1 MFNYKNLCDYEFE
14 ILCKDIMQKKL
25 SVPLQI
31 FARGRDGGIDI
42 TDDTVSKNVVIQ
54 VKHYINSKYSDL
66 ISSLKKEVSKVAELK
81 PEKYYV
87 CSALE
92 LTPANK
98 TEIFDLFAEYME
110 GSCNILSLNDIDE
123 YLQDPANM
131 DIVRK
136 HYKLWLDSANIL
148 EEIDSRDIFIDC
160 ETLLYNIKEEQR
172 EFVETFSYRQ
182 CIDVLERN
190 RLLMI
195 LGMPGTGKTMTTK
208 MLALYYA
215 ALGYRIIYTTNG
227 DLQSIKKALSVD
239 KESKEIILLDDCL
252 GQYYFRMKDTQEN
265 ELMSLIKYVL
275 MHKNKKLIM
284 NSRVTIFQH
293 AKDSY
298 IELNSFIDTEKVR
311 LQYIDMD
318 SMTIEDK
325 GRIFKNHLY
334 FRNIPSYHYAQILK
348 NNNYRWIVKHRNY
361 TPRIIEYVTRQNVNS
376 KIAADEYCD
385 FIRRCLDNPTEIWR
399 DEFNN
404 RLKAEDRI
412 FLTSL
417 FSLTDVGV
425 EDKVLRRVFNARIT
439 KRTDIDTTRN
449 VWEAVLKRMEGT
461 FVKIIENKGV
471 RQIGAINPSVNDFL
485 KNYLDENEPEVQEIR
500 KNATEYIQIAR
511 GFGPDMVDIVRS
523 GDACRYNFASDVEK
537 QLVILSNICELG
549 ICMEQYRDIVRIFVE
564 SLLYVFCDDV
574 DTLTVVIVPS
584 LLSEPLASYYGT
596 REHLSSEALD
606 DLLDSMYFDEF
617 CVFEENLKNNGLE
630 LCELVDS
637 DVVLEKLDKAMRD
650 YIDGYDR
657 SESYTNQDTYELF
670 KENTIYNGVYH
681 EVDVDKVVNILADCV
696 RDDIYDDVT
705 GKLAVFPR
713 AITDDIDLSRYDIR
727 ADTGEIESYVCDVL
741 ADPGDRDYSDI
752 YDGDSSYSGNLDG
765 MDELDFIFA
774 E

>member
-1 MFNYKNLCDYEFE
+1 
-14 ILCKDIMQKKL
+14 
-25 SVPLQI
+25 
-31 FARGRDGGIDI
+31 
-42 TDDTVSKNVVIQ
+42 
-54 VKHYINSKYSDL
+54 
-66 ISSLKKEVSKVAELK
+66 
-81 PEKYYV
+81 
-87 CSALE
+87 
-92 LTPANK
+92 
-98 TEIFDLFAEYME
+98 
-110 GSCNILSLNDIDE
+110 
-123 YLQDPANM
+123 
-131 DIVRK
+131 
-136 HYKLWLDSANIL
+136 
-148 EEIDSRDIFIDC
+148 
-160 ETLLYNIKEEQR
+160 
-172 EFVETFSYRQ
+172 
-182 CIDVLERN
+182 
-190 RLLMI
+190 
-195 LGMPGTGKTMTTK
+195 
-208 MLALYYA
+208 
-215 ALGYRIIYTTNG
+215 
-227 DLQSIKKALSVD
+227 
-239 KESKEIILLDDCL
+239 
-252 GQYYFRMKDTQEN
+252 
-265 ELMSLIKYVL
+265 
-275 MHKNKKLIM
+275 
-284 NSRVTIFQH
+284 
-293 AKDSY
+293 
-298 IELNSFIDTEKVR
+298 
-311 LQYIDMD
+311 
-318 SMTIEDK
+318 MTIEDK

-361 TPRIIEYVTRQNVNS
+361 TPRIIEYVTRQNVSN
-376 KIAADEYCD
+376 KIAAGEYCE

-417 FSLTDVGV
+417 FSLTEVGV

-449 VWEAVLKRMEGT
+449 VWETVLKRMEGT

-485 KNYLDENEPEVQEIR
+485 KNYLDENEPEVEEIGR
-500 KNATEYIQIAR
+500 NATEYIQIVR
-511 GFGPDMVDIVRS
+511 GFGPDIVDIVRS
-523 GDACRYNFASDVEK
+523 GDASKYNFKSDVER

-549 ICMEQYRDIVRIFVE
+549 ICMEQYRDIVRTFVE
-564 SLLYVFCDDV
+564 SLPYAFYNKAS
-574 DTLTVVIVPS
+574 TFTVVPS

-606 DLLDSMYFDEF
+606 DLLDSMDFDDF

-705 GKLAVFPR
+705 DKLAVFPC
-713 AITDDIDLSRYDIR
+713 AITDDIDLSRYDIW
-727 ADTGEIESYVCDVL
+727 ANAGEIESYVCDVL
-741 ADPGDRDYSDI
+741 ADPGDRDYGDF
-752 YDGDSSYSGNLDG
+752 YDEDRSYSGHLDG

>member
-25 SVPLQI
+25 GVPFQI

-87 CSALE
+87 CCALE

-98 TEIFDLFAEYME
+98 TEIFNLFAEYME

-136 HYKLWLDSANIL
+136 HYKLWLESTNIL
-148 EEIDSRDIFIDC
+148 AEINSRDIFIDC
-160 ETLLYNIKEEQR
+160 ETLLYNIEEEQR
-172 EFVETFSYRQ
+172 EFVETSSYRQ

-293 AKDSY
+293 AKESY
-298 IELNSFIDTEKVR
+298 IELHSFIDTEKVR

-325 GRIFKNHLY
+325 GRIFKHHLY
-334 FRNIPSYHYAQILK
+334 FRNIPTDHYAQILK

-361 TPRIIEYVTRQNVNS
+361 TPRIIEYVTRQNVSS

-417 FSLTDVGV
+417 FSLTDIGV
-425 EDKVLRRVFNARIT
+425 EDKVLRRVFNARIS
-439 KRTDIDTTRN
+439 KRADIDTTRN

-471 RQIGAINPSVNDFL
+471 RQIGVINPSVNDFL
-485 KNYLDENEPEVQEIR
+485 KNYLDENEPEVEEIGR
-500 KNATEYIQIAR
+500 NATEYIQIVR
-511 GFGPDMVDIVRS
+511 GFGPDMADIVRS
-523 GDACRYNFASDVEK
+523 GDACKYNFASDVEK
-537 QLVILSNICELG
+537 QIVILSNICELG
-549 ICMEQYRDIVRIFVE
+549 ICMEQYKDIVRTFVE
-564 SLLYVFCDDV
+564 FLPYAFYNTASTF
-574 DTLTVVIVPS
+574 TVVPS
-584 LLSEPLASYYGT
+584 LLSEPLVSYYDT
-596 REHLSSEALD
+596 RNNLLTEEVE
-606 DLLDSMYFDEF
+606 DLLDSMDFDDF
-617 CVFEENLKNNGLE
+617 CIFEENLKNNGLK
-630 LCELVDS
+630 LCELVDR
-637 DVVLEKLDKAMRD
+637 DVVIEKLGKAVQD

-670 KENTIYNGVYH
+670 NENMVYNGMYH

-705 GKLAVFPR
+705 DKLAVFPR
-713 AITDDIDLSRYDIR
+713 EITDDIDLSRYDIWT
-727 ADTGEIESYVCDVL
+727 DTGEIESYVCDVL
-741 ADPGDRDYSDI
+741 ADPGDRDYSDF
-752 YDGDSSYSGNLDG
+752 YDGDSSYSGHLDG

>member
-1 MFNYKNLCDYEFE
+1 
-14 ILCKDIMQKKL
+14 
-25 SVPLQI
+25 
-31 FARGRDGGIDI
+31 
-42 TDDTVSKNVVIQ
+42 
-54 VKHYINSKYSDL
+54 
-66 ISSLKKEVSKVAELK
+66 
-81 PEKYYV
+81 
-87 CSALE
+87 
-92 LTPANK
+92 
-98 TEIFDLFAEYME
+98 
-110 GSCNILSLNDIDE
+110 
-123 YLQDPANM
+123 
-131 DIVRK
+131 
-136 HYKLWLDSANIL
+136 
-148 EEIDSRDIFIDC
+148 
-160 ETLLYNIKEEQR
+160 
-172 EFVETFSYRQ
+172 
-182 CIDVLERN
+182 
-190 RLLMI
+190 MI

-293 AKDSY
+293 AKEAY

-334 FRNIPSYHYAQILK
+334 FRNIPSDHYVQILK

-361 TPRIIEYVTRQNVNS
+361 TPRIIEYVTRQNVSN
-376 KIAADEYCD
+376 KIAAGEYCE

-417 FSLTDVGV
+417 FSLTEVGV

-449 VWEAVLKRMEGT
+449 VWETVLKRMEGT

-485 KNYLDENEPEVQEIR
+485 KNYLDENEPEVEEIGR
-500 KNATEYIQIAR
+500 NATEYIQIVR
-511 GFGPDMVDIVRS
+511 GFGPDIVDIVRS
-523 GDACRYNFASDVEK
+523 GDASKYNFKSDVER

-549 ICMEQYRDIVRIFVE
+549 ICMEQYRDIVRTFVE
-564 SLLYVFCDDV
+564 SLPYAFYNKAS
-574 DTLTVVIVPS
+574 TFTVVPS

-606 DLLDSMYFDEF
+606 DLLDSMDFDDF

-705 GKLAVFPR
+705 GKLAVFPC
-713 AITDDIDLSRYDIR
+713 AITDDIDLSRYDIW
-727 ADTGEIESYVCDVL
+727 ANAGEIESYVCDVL
-741 ADPGDRDYSDI
+741 ADPGDRDYGDF
-752 YDGDSSYSGNLDG
+752 YDGDSSYSGHLDG

>member
-1 MFNYKNLCDYEFE
+1 
-14 ILCKDIMQKKL
+14 
-25 SVPLQI
+25 
-31 FARGRDGGIDI
+31 
-42 TDDTVSKNVVIQ
+42 
-54 VKHYINSKYSDL
+54 
-66 ISSLKKEVSKVAELK
+66 
-81 PEKYYV
+81 
-87 CSALE
+87 
-92 LTPANK
+92 
-98 TEIFDLFAEYME
+98 
-110 GSCNILSLNDIDE
+110 
-123 YLQDPANM
+123 
-131 DIVRK
+131 
-136 HYKLWLDSANIL
+136 
-148 EEIDSRDIFIDC
+148 
-160 ETLLYNIKEEQR
+160 
-172 EFVETFSYRQ
+172 
-182 CIDVLERN
+182 
-190 RLLMI
+190 
-195 LGMPGTGKTMTTK
+195 
-208 MLALYYA
+208 
-215 ALGYRIIYTTNG
+215 
-227 DLQSIKKALSVD
+227 
-239 KESKEIILLDDCL
+239 
-252 GQYYFRMKDTQEN
+252 
-265 ELMSLIKYVL
+265 MSLIKYVL

-334 FRNIPSYHYAQILK
+334 FRNIPSDHYAQILK

-361 TPRIIEYVTRQNVNS
+361 TPHIIEYVTRQNVSS
-376 KIAADEYCD
+376 KIAADEYCN

-485 KNYLDENEPEVQEIR
+485 KNYLDENEPEVEEIGR
-500 KNATEYIQIAR
+500 NATEYIQIVR
-511 GFGPDMVDIVRS
+511 EFGPDIVDIVRS
-523 GDACRYNFASDVEK
+523 GDASKYNFKSDVER

-549 ICMEQYRDIVRIFVE
+549 ICMEQYRDIVRTFVE
-564 SLLYVFCDDV
+564 SLPYAFCNEASIF
-574 DTLTVVIVPS
+574 TVVPS
-584 LLSEPLASYYGT
+584 LLSEPLAPYYGT

-606 DLLDSMYFDEF
+606 DLLDSMDFDDF

-630 LCELVDS
+630 LCELVDRN
-637 DVVLEKLDKAMRD
+637 VVVEKLDKAVQD

-657 SESYTNQDTYELF
+657 SESYTNQDMYELF
-670 KENTIYNGVYH
+670 NENMVYNGMYH

-696 RDDIYDDVT
+696 RNDIYDDVT
-705 GKLAVFPR
+705 DKLAVFPR
-713 AITDDIDLSRYDIR
+713 AITDDIDLSRYDIW
-727 ADTGEIESYVCDVL
+727 ADAGEIESYACDVL
-741 ADPGDRDYSDI
+741 ADPGDRDYGDF
-752 YDGDSSYSGNLDG
+752 YDEDRSYSGQLDG

>member
-25 SVPLQI
+25 GVPFQI

-87 CSALE
+87 CCALE

-98 TEIFDLFAEYME
+98 TEIFNLFAEYME

-136 HYKLWLDSANIL
+136 HYKLWLESTNIL
-148 EEIDSRDIFIDC
+148 AEINSRDIFIDC
-160 ETLLYNIKEEQR
+160 ETLLYNIEEEQR
-172 EFVETFSYRQ
+172 EFVETSSYRQ

-293 AKDSY
+293 AKESY
-298 IELNSFIDTEKVR
+298 IELHSFIDTEKVR

-334 FRNIPSYHYAQILK
+334 FRNIPTDYYAQILK

-361 TPRIIEYVTRQNVNS
+361 TPRIIEYVTRQNVSS

-417 FSLTDVGV
+417 FSLTDIGV
-425 EDKVLRRVFNARIT
+425 EDKVLRRVFNARIS
-439 KRTDIDTTRN
+439 KRADIDTTRN

-471 RQIGAINPSVNDFL
+471 RQIGVINPSVNDFL
-485 KNYLDENEPEVQEIR
+485 KNYLDENEPEVEEIGR
-500 KNATEYIQIAR
+500 NATEYIQIVR
-511 GFGPDMVDIVRS
+511 GFGPDMADIVRS
-523 GDACRYNFASDVEK
+523 GDACKYNFASDVEK
-537 QLVILSNICELG
+537 QIVILSNICELG
-549 ICMEQYRDIVRIFVE
+549 ICMEQYKDIVRTFVE
-564 SLLYVFCDDV
+564 FLPYAFYNTASTF
-574 DTLTVVIVPS
+574 TVVPS
-584 LLSEPLASYYGT
+584 LLSEPLVSYYDT
-596 REHLSSEALD
+596 RNNLLTEEVE
-606 DLLDSMYFDEF
+606 DLLDSMDFDDF
-617 CVFEENLKNNGLE
+617 CIFEENLKNNGLK
-630 LCELVDS
+630 LCELVDR
-637 DVVLEKLDKAMRD
+637 DVVIEKLGKAVQD

-670 KENTIYNGVYH
+670 NENMVYNGMYH

-705 GKLAVFPR
+705 DKLAVFPR
-713 AITDDIDLSRYDIR
+713 EITDDIDLSRYDIWT
-727 ADTGEIESYVCDVL
+727 DTGEIESYVCDVL
-741 ADPGDRDYSDI
+741 ADPGDRDYSDF
-752 YDGDSSYSGNLDG
+752 YDGDSSYSGHLDG

>member
-14 ILCKDIMQKKL
+14 ILCKNIMQKKL
-25 SVPLQI
+25 GVPLQI

-81 PEKYYV
+81 PKKYYV
-87 CSALE
+87 CCALE

-98 TEIFDLFAEYME
+98 TEIFNLFAKYME
-110 GSCNILSLNDIDE
+110 GSSNILSLNDIDE

-136 HYKLWLDSANIL
+136 HYKLWLESANIL

-172 EFVETFSYRQ
+172 EFVETLSYRQ

-293 AKDSY
+293 AKESY

-334 FRNIPSYHYAQILK
+334 FRNIQSDYYAQILK
-348 NNNYRWIVKHRNY
+348 NNNYRWIVNHRNY
-361 TPRIIEYVTRQNVNS
+361 TPRIIEYVTRQNVSN

-385 FIRRCLDNPTEIWR
+385 FIRRCLNNPTEIWR

-417 FSLTDVGV
+417 FSLTDIGV
-425 EDKVLRRVFNARIT
+425 EDKVLRRVFNARIS
-439 KRTDIDTTRN
+439 KRADIDTTRN

-471 RQIGAINPSVNDFL
+471 RQIGVINPSVNDFL
-485 KNYLDENEPEVQEIR
+485 KNYLDENEPEVEEIGR
-500 KNATEYIQIAR
+500 NATEYIQIVR
-511 GFGPDMVDIVRS
+511 GFGPDMADIVRS
-523 GDACRYNFASDVEK
+523 GDACKYNFASDVEK
-537 QLVILSNICELG
+537 QIVILSTICELG
-549 ICMEQYRDIVRIFVE
+549 ICMEQYRDIVRTFVE
-564 SLLYVFCDDV
+564 FLPYAFYNTASTF
-574 DTLTVVIVPS
+574 TVVPS
-584 LLSEPLASYYGT
+584 LLSEPLVSYYDT
-596 REHLSSEALD
+596 RNNLLTEEVE
-606 DLLDSMYFDEF
+606 DLLDSMDFYDF
-617 CVFEENLKNNGLE
+617 CIFEENLKNNGLK
-630 LCELVDS
+630 LCELVDR
-637 DVVLEKLDKAMRD
+637 DVVIEKLGKAVQD

-670 KENTIYNGVYH
+670 NENMVYNGMYH

-705 GKLAVFPR
+705 DKLAVFPR
-713 AITDDIDLSRYDIR
+713 EITDDIDLSRYDIWT
-727 ADTGEIESYVCDVL
+727 DTGEIESYVCDVL
-741 ADPGDRDYSDI
+741 ADPGDRDYSDF
-752 YDGDSSYSGNLDG
+752 YDGDSSYSGHLDG

>member
-25 SVPLQI
+25 GVPLQI

-42 TDDTVSKNVVIQ
+42 TDDTVSKNIVIQ
-54 VKHYINSKYSDL
+54 VKHYINSRYSDL

-81 PEKYYV
+81 LEKYYV
-87 CSALE
+87 CCALE
-92 LTPANK
+92 LTPVNK
-98 TEIFDLFAEYME
+98 TEIFNLFAEYME

-136 HYKLWLDSANIL
+136 HYKLWLESTNIL
-148 EEIDSRDIFIDC
+148 AEINSRDIFIDC
-160 ETLLYNIKEEQR
+160 ETLLYNIEEEQR
-172 EFVETFSYRQ
+172 EFVETSSYRQ

-298 IELNSFIDTEKVR
+298 IELNSFIDMEKVR

-334 FRNIPSYHYAQILK
+334 FRNILSYHYAQILK

-361 TPRIIEYVTRQNVNS
+361 TPRIIEYVTRQNVSS

-417 FSLTDVGV
+417 FSLTDIGV
-425 EDKVLRRVFNARIT
+425 EDKVLRRVFNARIS
-439 KRTDIDTTRN
+439 KRADIDTTRN

-471 RQIGAINPSVNDFL
+471 RQIGVINPSVNDFL
-485 KNYLDENEPEVQEIR
+485 KNYLDENEPEVEEIGR
-500 KNATEYIQIAR
+500 NATEYIQIVR
-511 GFGPDMVDIVRS
+511 GFGPDMADIVRS
-523 GDACRYNFASDVEK
+523 GDACKYNFASDVEK
-537 QLVILSNICELG
+537 QIVILSNICELG
-549 ICMEQYRDIVRIFVE
+549 ICMEQYKDIVRTFVE
-564 SLLYVFCDDV
+564 FLPYAFYNTASTF
-574 DTLTVVIVPS
+574 TVVPS
-584 LLSEPLASYYGT
+584 LLSEPLVSYYDT
-596 REHLSSEALD
+596 RNNLLTEEVE
-606 DLLDSMYFDEF
+606 DLLDSMDFDDF
-617 CVFEENLKNNGLE
+617 CIFEENLKNNGLK
-630 LCELVDS
+630 LCELVDR
-637 DVVLEKLDKAMRD
+637 DVVIEKLGKAVQD

-670 KENTIYNGVYH
+670 NENMVYNGMYH

-696 RDDIYDDVT
+696 RNDIYDDVT
-705 GKLAVFPR
+705 DKLAVFPR
-713 AITDDIDLSRYDIR
+713 AITDDIDLSRYDIW
-727 ADTGEIESYVCDVL
+727 ADAGEIESYVCDVL
-741 ADPGDRDYSDI
+741 ADPGDRDYGDI
-752 YDGDSSYSGNLDG
+752 YDGDSSYSGHLDG

>member
-25 SVPLQI
+25 GVPLQI

-98 TEIFDLFAEYME
+98 TEIFNLFAGYME

-136 HYKLWLDSANIL
+136 HYKLWLESANIL

-172 EFVETFSYRQ
+172 EFVETLSYRQ

-311 LQYIDMD
+311 L
-318 SMTIEDK
+318 S
-325 GRIFKNHLY
+325 
-334 FRNIPSYHYAQILK
+334 ILI
-348 NNNYRWIVKHRNY
+348 WI
-361 TPRIIEYVTRQNVNS
+361 
-376 KIAADEYCD
+376 
-385 FIRRCLDNPTEIWR
+385 L
-399 DEFNN
+399 
-404 RLKAEDRI
+404 
-412 FLTSL
+412 
-417 FSLTDVGV
+417 
-425 EDKVLRRVFNARIT
+425 
-439 KRTDIDTTRN
+439 
-449 VWEAVLKRMEGT
+449 
-461 FVKIIENKGV
+461 
-471 RQIGAINPSVNDFL
+471 
-485 KNYLDENEPEVQEIR
+485 
-500 KNATEYIQIAR
+500 
-511 GFGPDMVDIVRS
+511 
-523 GDACRYNFASDVEK
+523 
-537 QLVILSNICELG
+537 
-549 ICMEQYRDIVRIFVE
+549 
-564 SLLYVFCDDV
+564 
-574 DTLTVVIVPS
+574 
-584 LLSEPLASYYGT
+584 
-596 REHLSSEALD
+596 
-606 DLLDSMYFDEF
+606 
-617 CVFEENLKNNGLE
+617 
-630 LCELVDS
+630 
-637 DVVLEKLDKAMRD
+637 
-650 YIDGYDR
+650 
-657 SESYTNQDTYELF
+657 
-670 KENTIYNGVYH
+670 
-681 EVDVDKVVNILADCV
+681 
-696 RDDIYDDVT
+696 
-705 GKLAVFPR
+705 
-713 AITDDIDLSRYDIR
+713 
-727 ADTGEIESYVCDVL
+727 
-741 ADPGDRDYSDI
+741 
-752 YDGDSSYSGNLDG
+752 
-765 MDELDFIFA
+765 
-774 E
+774 

>member
-25 SVPLQI
+25 GVPLQI

-98 TEIFDLFAEYME
+98 TEIFNLFAGYME

-136 HYKLWLDSANIL
+136 HYKLWLESANIL

-172 EFVETFSYRQ
+172 EFVETLSYRQ

-325 GRIFKNHLY
+325 GRIFKNNLY

-361 TPRIIEYVTRQNVNS
+361 TPRIIEYVTRQNVSS

-500 KNATEYIQIAR
+500 KNATEYIQIVR
-511 GFGPDMVDIVRS
+511 GFGPDIVDTVRS
-523 GDACRYNFASDVEK
+523 GDASKYNFKSDVER

-549 ICMEQYRDIVRIFVE
+549 ICMEQYRDIVRTFVE
-564 SLLYVFCDDV
+564 SLPYAFCNEASIF
-574 DTLTVVIVPS
+574 TVVPS
-584 LLSEPLASYYGT
+584 LLSELLAPYYGT

-606 DLLDSMYFDEF
+606 DLLDSMDFDDF

-630 LCELVDS
+630 LCELVDRN
-637 DVVLEKLDKAMRD
+637 VVVEKLDKAVQD

-657 SESYTNQDTYELF
+657 SESYTNQDMYELF
-670 KENTIYNGVYH
+670 NENMVYNGMYH

-696 RDDIYDDVT
+696 RNDIYDDVT
-705 GKLAVFPR
+705 DKLAVFPR
-713 AITDDIDLSRYDIR
+713 AITDDIDLSRYDIW
-727 ADTGEIESYVCDVL
+727 ADAGEIESYVCDVL
-741 ADPGDRDYSDI
+741 ADPGDRDYGDF
-752 YDGDSSYSGNLDG
+752 YDEDRSYSGQLDG